1 MLLKLLFSAAFFL
14 PGISGALAEDTSAS
28 STKIEVPPEYKAY
41 EDCVKKLATDV
52 GVTDLLKLKQL
63 STIRTDLVAEI
74 EKCERLLPTEDKA
87 DSDKLKATFLILS
100 DPKERSGVEH
110 GPLSASTG
118 AIVQTRTGASL
129 MLHGDAAINLPR
141 ESVFSLTSGYH
152 LSLSGDVLVGSTA
165 SGASVVPGAKVSLQ
179 AGRVIDGTLEEET
192 RKKLDQQQINT
203 AGLNAARI
211 RELIGATFDRSVSMD
226 RPWDVSAGYGREL
239 SVSGPGRGAS
249 VTAMGQVG
257 VGATGKFSVI
267 PYARLMI
274 GGKGYICKSIS
285 GDHHLLCANGELAAG
300 LGLIQ
305 AKLDLGVGG
314 EYRYV
319 ASDDASKWFHSVSAG
334 PTYRQE
340 LQADVAGGHAAS
352 QGLFMITVR

>member
-28 STKIEVPPEYKAY
+28 STKIEVPPNYKAY
-41 EDCVKKLATDV
+41 EDCVKKVAIAA
-52 GVTDLLKLKQL
+52 GVPDLLKLKSL
-63 STIRTDLVAEI
+63 SAIRTDLLAEI
-74 EKCERLLPTEDKA
+74 EKCEKLIPGEDKA
-87 DSDKLKATFLILS
+87 ESDKVKATVLILS

-110 GPLSASTG
+110 GPMAASAG
-118 AIVQTRTGASL
+118 AIIQTRTGASL
-129 MLHGDAAINLPR
+129 MLHGDAALNLPR
-141 ESVFSLTSGYH
+141 ESVFSLTSGYQ
-152 LSLSGDVLVGSTA
+152 LRLSGDVLVGSTA

-179 AGRVIDGTLEEET
+179 AGRATNGNLEEET
-192 RKKLDQQQINT
+192 RKKFEEQQIST
-203 AGLNAARI
+203 AGFNAATI
-211 RELIGATFDRSVSMD
+211 REIIDVTFDRSQAMN

-239 SVSGPGRGAS
+239 TASGAYRGVTVS
-249 VTAMGQVG
+249 AMGQLG
-257 VGATGKFSVI
+257 AGATGSFSVI

-274 GGKGYICKSIS
+274 GGKGYLCKPIA
-285 GDHHLLCANGELAAG
+285 GEHHLLCANGEIAAG

-319 ASDDASKWFHSVSAG
+319 ASDDPTKLFHSVSAG
-334 PTYRQE
+334 PTFRQE